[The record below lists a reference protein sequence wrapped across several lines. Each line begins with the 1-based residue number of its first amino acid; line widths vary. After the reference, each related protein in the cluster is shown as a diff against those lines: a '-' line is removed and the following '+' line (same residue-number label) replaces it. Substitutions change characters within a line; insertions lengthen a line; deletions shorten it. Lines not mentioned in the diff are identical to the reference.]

1 MRLSVL
7 QLALVLGAF
16 ALPATAM
23 SQQPMPAPG
32 GPQAMPISH
41 AQGMPPQAYPQGAY
55 GQAYCPPGYG
65 HPGMFQHHHQ
75 SRLPG
80 YQGPVPGGNPHF
92 GAMDHPKTNA
102 PAAWPYTGSYYPY
115 PQIPPGWKH
124 VALEWDDGY
133 WFLDFKHKRPKHH

>member
-23 SQQPMPAPG
+23 SQEAA
-32 GPQAMPISH
+32 GPQAMPVSH
-41 AQGMPPQAYPQGAY
+41 ANAQAMAHQAYGPGAY

-65 HPGMFQHHHQ
+65 HHGMHGHHQ
-75 SRLPG
+75 PRLPG
-80 YQGPVPGGNPHF
+80 YQGPVPSGHPHF
-92 GAMDHPKTNA
+92 GAMDYPKTNA
-102 PAAWPYTGSYYPY
+102 PSVWPYTGMYYPY

-133 WFLDFKHKRPKHH
+133 WYLDFKSFKKPKHH

>member
-16 ALPATAM
+16 ALPATVM
-23 SQQPMPAPG
+23 SQEAMPVAA
-32 GPQAMPISH
+32 GPQAMPVGYA
-41 AQGMPPQAYPQGAY
+41 AQAMPHHGYAPAAY
-55 GQAYCPPGYG
+55 GGAYCPPGYG
-65 HPGMFQHHHQ
+65 HHGFHHHQ

-80 YQGPVPGGNPHF
+80 YQGPVAGGHPHF
-92 GAMDHPKTNA
+92 GAMNYPKTNA
-102 PAAWPYTGSYYPY
+102 PAVWPYTGMYYPN

-133 WFLDFKHKRPKHH
+133 WFLDFKSYKKPKHH